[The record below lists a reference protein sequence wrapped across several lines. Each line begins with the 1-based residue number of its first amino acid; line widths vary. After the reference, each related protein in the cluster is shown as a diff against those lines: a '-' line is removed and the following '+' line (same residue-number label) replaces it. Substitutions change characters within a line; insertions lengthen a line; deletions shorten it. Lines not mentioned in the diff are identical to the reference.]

1 MKKYYIVLVAAFLAS
16 GCSNVVTRHFKVF
29 TDPPDS
35 SIRVVSGVDLHENKY
50 KSPADVT
57 AEVPKDPALEAK
69 AVLDVRKENYKPRT
83 IAIRD
88 IKEGE
93 TLNIKLEK
101 MFQDLAK
108 YRLTY
113 RMTSPAVS
121 EELRFM
127 DKTIA
132 VSFTV
137 EEQAFKMRF
146 ENRSPLE
153 IKILWERA
161 EYTDVNGQLHRLMHS
176 GIRFQDRNN
185 PLADQRVPAHGIV
198 EEAVIPITN
207 VYVSAQK
214 KGYDIRPLFRLEGD
228 AAARLKGKSI
238 SLFIPVEVD
247 RQIVPYS
254 FKIEITNSVKEAGKG

>member
-1 MKKYYIVLVAAFLAS
+1 MKKYYVVLFAAFLAS
-16 GCSNVVTRHFKVF
+16 GCSSVVTKHFKVF

-35 SIRVVSGVDLHENKY
+35 SIRVVSGVDLHEKKY
-50 KSPADVT
+50 ISPADVT

-93 TLNIKLEK
+93 TLNIKLEN
-101 MFQDLAK
+101 MFQGPR

-121 EELRFM
+121 DELRFM

-137 EEQAFKMRF
+137 EAQSFKMRF
-146 ENRSPLE
+146 ENRSPIE

-161 EYTDVNGQLHRLMHS
+161 EYIDVYGQLHRLMHS

-185 PLADQRVPAHGIV
+185 PLADQRVPAHSIV

-207 VYVSAQK
+207 VYVATQK

-228 AAARLKGKSI
+228 AAAGLKGKSI

-247 RQIVPYS
+247 RQIVPYN
-254 FKIEITNSVKEAGKG
+254 FKIEITNSVKESGKG